1 MRFIPSSFQ
10 PFPSFPSFPVLPV
23 LPVLHVFTSDV
34 IRHRRNARFTGAVG
48 ATEEGSLSLDPVTY
62 DPASAVFTHRRQ
74 LMYGALKAVES
85 MGFAGRDYLEREV
98 VIVAAD
104 FALSHHN
111 LLALDSTVAVAST
124 LAKEAFVRQGGQRY
138 RRSEAR
144 LNHGLEDR
152 ASNSMAMHRFRER
165 KPLSGMAAHF
175 LC

>member
-1 MRFIPSSFQ
+1 MNRIPFLPPFPSPPPFRS
-10 PFPSFPSFPVLPV
+10 FPSFPSSR
-23 LPVLHVFTSDV
+23 SDV
-34 IRHRRNARFTGAVG
+34 IRHRRNPRFTGAVG
-48 ATEEGSLSLDPVTY
+48 ATEEGSLGLDPVTY
-62 DPASAVFTHRRQ
+62 DPASAVLTHRRQ

-124 LAKEAFVRQGGQRY
+124 LAEEAFVRQGGQRY
-138 RRSEAR
+138 GRSEAR

-152 ASNSMAMHRFRER
+152 ASNPMAMHRFRKR